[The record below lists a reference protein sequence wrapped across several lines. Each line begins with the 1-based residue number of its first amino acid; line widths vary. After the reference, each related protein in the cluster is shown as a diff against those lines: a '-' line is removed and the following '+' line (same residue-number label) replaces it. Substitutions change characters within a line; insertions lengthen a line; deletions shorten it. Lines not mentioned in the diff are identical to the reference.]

1 MSLTTKSFILQQR
14 SLCTVLTLFPP
25 FSGNDSVSCLI
36 IKKIFKKGE
45 AFLPPHHTHHTHMPY
60 TQTHR
65 QKYLRE
71 EKREGEWGAC
81 LVGSD
86 IQQLG
91 LLLPDLLF
99 IPMQCFA
106 ISLTFLSFSSL
117 SYKIKMLTLDS

>member
-1 MSLTTKSFILQQR
+1 MSLTTKSLILQQR
-14 SLCTVLTLFPP
+14 SLCTMLTLFLP
-25 FSGNDSVSCLI
+25 FSRNDSVSCLI

-45 AFLPPHHTHHTHMPY
+45 AFPPHTHHTHMPY

-65 QKYLRE
+65 QKYLKE
-71 EKREGEWGAC
+71 EKREGEEGAC
-81 LVGSD
+81 LMGSD

-91 LLLPDLLF
+91 FLLPDLLF

-117 SYKIKMLTLDS
+117 SYKIEMLTLDS

>member
-1 MSLTTKSFILQQR
+1 MSLTTKSFILQQH
-14 SLCTVLTLFPP
+14 SLCTMLTLFLP
-25 FSGNDSVSCLI
+25 FSRNDSVSYLI
-36 IKKIFKKGE
+36 IKKIFKKREG
-45 AFLPPHHTHHTHMPY
+45 FPHTHHTHMPY

-71 EKREGEWGAC
+71 EKREGEGGAC
-81 LVGSD
+81 LMGSD

-117 SYKIKMLTLDS
+117 SYKIEMLTLDS